1 MAGPFRIAPYPYS
14 RFWALYEGDELLGV
28 TVYKKGA
35 VRIAERIKELAPG
48 TEIEIWQPPKQSH
61 LEKEQAR
68 RAGRWGMV
76 SNR

>member
-1 MAGPFRIAPYPYS
+1 MAGPLRISPYPYS
-14 RFWALYEGDELLGV
+14 RFWALHEGDELLAV

-48 TEIEIWQPPKQSH
+48 TEIEMPQRSH
-61 LEKEQAR
+61 IDREQAR
-68 RAGRWGMV
+68 RAGRWGLV

>member
-1 MAGPFRIAPYPYS
+1 MPTHLRCAPYNNT
-14 RFWALYEGDELLGV
+14 RFWAIHEGDELLAV

-61 LEKEQAR
+61 AEQEQAR